1 MDNASNVR
9 AFEGMLSLPL
19 MAMVGASAT
28 LLGVPPASA
37 APAPPPRVVIID
49 NLFACRGKSD
59 PAARLACFDQTS
71 KAASDALGRHDLIV
85 IDRQAVRRTRSTLF
99 GLSLPRIDIFGDDAR
114 DEVKQIESTI
124 QAAREINDGY
134 IFALKDGSQWAQTDG
149 HPIALPPEPGDK
161 VVVQKAAL
169 GSFILMLGRQPGVR
183 VKRIR

>member
-1 MDNASNVR
+1 MSNASIGR
-9 AFEGMLSLPL
+9 AAERGLKRPLLAVLS
-19 MAMVGASAT
+19 ASAT
-28 LLGVPPASA
+28 LLWLAPASA
-37 APAPPPRVVIID
+37 APAPPPRVVVID

-59 PAARLACFDQTS
+59 PAERLACFDQTS
-71 KAASDALGRHDLIV
+71 KSASEALGRHDLIV

-99 GLSLPRIDIFGDDAR
+99 GLSLPHIDIFGDDTT
-114 DEVKQIESTI
+114 DEVKQIESTV

-161 VVVQKAAL
+161 VVVRKAAL